1 MAADVGQKA
10 PQFTLVDTE
19 LKSRSL
25 AEFVGKNVVVAFYPA
40 AFTGVCQ
47 KEMCTFR
54 DGLNDFTGANTAVLG
69 VSVDSPFA
77 NKEFSAKNGLNFPV
91 LSDITRDTIRQYDVV
106 FNDLAGIKGFTVA
119 KRAVFVIDKQGIIR
133 YRWVAPEPKVEP
145 NYDEVKAAVKKL
157 A

>member
-1 MAADVGQKA
+1 
-10 PQFTLVDTE
+10 
-19 LKSRSL
+19 
-25 AEFVGKNVVVAFYPA
+25 
-40 AFTGVCQ
+40 
-47 KEMCTFR
+47 MCTFR
-54 DGLNDFTGANTAVLG
+54 DGLNDFTSANTAVLG

-91 LSDITRDTIRQYDVV
+91 LSDIMRDTIRHYDVV

-119 KRAVFVIDKQGIIR
+119 KRAVFVIDMHGVIR
-133 YRWVAPEPKVEP
+133 YRWVDPEPKVEP